1 MYRHIERTLAGICGV
16 GLENADSLNESEN
29 IVIALRIVF
38 LAHIIEYGTE
48 LSLVLN
54 SHCGVCYRLAAH
66 HGRFDI
72 VLVKL
77 LESDKS
83 ADSADEIY
91 RLCAGLFKYLVSE
104 ISRKVCADIGVLAEK
119 RLGMRSEVYHPDF
132 TASVLGNKAESC
144 YIFRIDFG
152 QTGVTLNLFRFLLA
166 VIKVALSAVVVSVD
180 NDLLDF
186 LTEHLHI
193 FLVASASRKG
203 TPEADSVDAR
213 VVMYAH
219 NIN

>member
-1 MYRHIERTLAGICGV
+1 MYRHIERTLAGVCGV
-16 GLENADSLNESEN
+16 GLKDADSLNESEN

-54 SHCGVCYRLAAH
+54 SHCCACYRLAAH

-77 LESDKS
+77 LEPDKS

-119 RLGMRSEVYHPDF
+119 RLGMRSEVYHPNF
-132 TASVLGNKAESC
+132 TASVLGNKAKSC
-144 YIFRIDFG
+144 YI
-152 QTGVTLNLFRFLLA
+152 L
-166 VIKVALSAVVVSVD
+166 
-180 NDLLDF
+180 
-186 LTEHLHI
+186 
-193 FLVASASRKG
+193 
-203 TPEADSVDAR
+203 
-213 VVMYAH
+213 
-219 NIN
+219 

>member
-1 MYRHIERTLAGICGV
+1 M

-54 SHCGVCYRLAAH
+54 SYCGVCYRLAAH

-77 LESDKS
+77 LEPDKS

-119 RLGMRSEVYHPDF
+119 RLGMRSEVYHPNF
-132 TASVLGNKAESC
+132 TASVLGNKAKSC
-144 YIFRIDFG
+144 YI
-152 QTGVTLNLFRFLLA
+152 L
-166 VIKVALSAVVVSVD
+166 
-180 NDLLDF
+180 
-186 LTEHLHI
+186 
-193 FLVASASRKG
+193 
-203 TPEADSVDAR
+203 
-213 VVMYAH
+213 
-219 NIN
+219 